1 MATTQYSPWLKS
13 LLTHRGLRTIL
24 GMLLLVVFLLQA
36 AGYPLLPFLPR
47 LENLAYDYR
56 LRITMSGGIDPR
68 VVIVDLD
75 ERSLSAEGHWPWG
88 RDQMARLVDNLFD
101 KYQISLLGF
110 DVVFAEYDDSSGLKT
125 LEALAQ
131 GELASNSRYRTKLE
145 KLRPSL
151 DYDRLFA
158 ESLRGRQVVL
168 GYVASND
175 TQVGL
180 LPPPAALLEGSARD
194 IPFRLIEGYNA
205 NLKELQELAYGAG
218 FFNTKVDEDGICRR
232 VPLLTRYGDGLY
244 ESLALAVVRALY
256 GQPELALEIS
266 PGQRKGSEE
275 LGLEGVLLG
284 GDMLRIPVDEEGAVL
299 VPYRGRR
306 GSFTYVSATDVIQ
319 GVADPNIL
327 DGAIVL
333 FGATAPGLMDLRATP
348 VENIYPGVE
357 VHANLVAG
365 MLDLAV
371 KEHPN
376 YIKGFELVALLIIGL
391 LLNLLLPRLQP
402 LAGLLLVAGT
412 LVVTIWVN
420 LWFWVS
426 GDIVLPIASQLL
438 LLLTLFLFH
447 SAYSHFIEARG
458 KRLLGEMFGQY
469 VPPAIVAEMS
479 EREEDFGIG
488 GDSREMTVLFSDVR
502 NFTSISEDLEPD
514 ELTRMMNAY
523 LTPMTGIIH
532 KQKGTIDKYIG
543 DAVMAFWGAPLH
555 DPEHPRS
562 AVLAAL
568 EMSRQMHQVRAEFK
582 AMGWPELHIGIG
594 INSGI
599 MNVGN
604 MGSEFR
610 MAYTVLGD
618 AVNLG
623 SRLEGLT
630 KEFGVEI
637 IVSES
642 TREAVSDILFRD
654 LGAVRVKGRE
664 HAVNIY
670 EPVGVEEELSAETRQ
685 SLDLYAEAILAYRG
699 RQWESACLLLRQ
711 LLQKEPEQRLY
722 RLYLERAEQLIENP
736 PGEDWD
742 AVITFV
748 TK

>member
-1 MATTQYSPWLKS
+1 MI
-13 LLTHRGLRTIL
+13 LLA
-24 GMLLLVVFLLQA
+24 VFLLQA
-36 AGYPLLPFLPR
+36 WGVALLPFLPR

-56 LRITMSGGIDPR
+56 LRATMPGGVDPR

-75 ERSLSAEGHWPWG
+75 DRSLIAEGHWPWG
-88 RDQMARLVDNLFD
+88 RDKMARLVDNLFD
-101 KYQISLLGF
+101 QYQISLLGF

-125 LEALAQ
+125 LETLAR
-131 GELASNSRYRTKLE
+131 GELASNRGYKAKLKE
-145 KLRPSL
+145 LRPSL
-151 DYDRLFA
+151 DYDHLFA
-158 ESLRGRQVVL
+158 ESIRERQVIL
-168 GYVASND
+168 GFVSSND

-180 LPPPAALLEGSARD
+180 MPPPAALLDESASD
-194 IPFRLIEGYNA
+194 IPFRVIEGYNA
-205 NLKELQELAYGAG
+205 NLKELQEAALGAG
-218 FFNTKVDEDGICRR
+218 FFDPKVDEDGITRR
-232 VPLLTRYGDGLY
+232 VPLLSRYGNALY
-244 ESLALAVVRALY
+244 ESLSLAMIRALY
-256 GQPELALEIS
+256 GQPELTLEVI
-266 PGQRKGSEE
+266 PGQGGESE
-275 LGLEGVLLG
+275 LGLEGVVLG
-284 GDMLRIPVDEEGAVL
+284 GDLLRIPVDEEGAVL
-299 VPYRGRR
+299 VPYRGRAR
-306 GSFTYVSATDVIQ
+306 SFAYVSATDVIQ
-319 GVADPNIL
+319 GVADPKIL

-348 VENIYPGVE
+348 VQNIYPGVE

-365 MLDLAV
+365 MLDRAV

-376 YIKGFELVALLIIGL
+376 YTKGVELVALLFIGL
-391 LLNLLLPRLQP
+391 LLNLLLPRLHP
-402 LAGLLLVAGT
+402 VAGIS
-412 LVVTIWVN
+412 LVVGVLVVAIWVN
-420 LWFWVS
+420 LWFWTA
-426 GDIVLPIASQLL
+426 GGIVLPIASQLL
-438 LLLTLFLFH
+438 LLVTLFLFH

-458 KRLLGEMFGQY
+458 KRLLGDMFGQY

-514 ELTRMMNAY
+514 ELTSMMNAY

-532 KQKGTIDKYIG
+532 RQKGTIDKYIG
-543 DAVMAFWGAPLH
+543 DAVMAFWGAPLY
-555 DPEHPRS
+555 DPEHPRG
-562 AVLAAL
+562 AVMAAL
-568 EMSRQMHQVRAEFK
+568 EMSRQMHRVRAKFK
-582 AMGWPELHIGIG
+582 SMGWPELHIGIG

-642 TREAVSDILFRD
+642 TRAAVPDILFRD

-670 EPVGVEEELSAETRQ
+670 EPVGAEEELSSAMKS
-685 SLDLYAEAILAYRG
+685 SLAQYEDAINAYRG
-699 RQWESACLLLRQ
+699 RQWERARDLLQQ
-711 LLQKEPEQRLY
+711 LLQEEPEQKLY

-736 PGEDWD
+736 PGDDWD
-742 AVITFV
+742 SVITFV